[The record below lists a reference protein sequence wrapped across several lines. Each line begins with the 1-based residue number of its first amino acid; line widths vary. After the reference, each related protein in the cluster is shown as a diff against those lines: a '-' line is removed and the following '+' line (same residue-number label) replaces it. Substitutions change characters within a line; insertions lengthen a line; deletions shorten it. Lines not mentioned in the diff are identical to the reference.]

1 MAAMAACS
9 CYDTSS
15 TVAACSREAADATTV
30 AKVAAKSNEATPV
43 VSGFVGSGVTMA
55 EVGLGPGSG
64 STPRADGS
72 ACSRWARPR
81 AWSRWVGQCRCSYWA
96 RCHLIATGPEEA

>member
-15 TVAACSREAADATTV
+15 TVAACSREATDATTM
-30 AKVAAKSNEATPV
+30 AKVAAKSNGATPEAADATTM
-43 VSGFVGSGVTMA
+43 VSGLVGSGVTMA

-64 STPRADGS
+64 SAPRADGS
-72 ACSRWARPR
+72 ACSRWARPG

-96 RCHLIATGPEEA
+96 R